1 MYHRGGFLPSP
12 LKDTDMIEQGNTIV
26 YKNTDGS
33 MMFYWLC
40 IIEAT
45 EYVFFNWY
53 ADPYK
58 ANSTDYWRMRKA
70 WFEDKVKKGVIEVYD
85 SLPLDK
91 YGAIFEKQA
100 IERNK

>member
-1 MYHRGGFLPSP
+1 
-12 LKDTDMIEQGNTIV
+12 MIEQGNTIV

-40 IIEAT
+40 LIDGNA
-45 EYVFFNWY
+45 YVFFNWY

-58 ANSTDYWRMRKA
+58 ATSADYWRMSKA
-70 WFEDKVKKGVIEVYD
+70 WFEDKVKEGVIEVYD

-91 YGAIFEKQA
+91 YGVIFQQQA
-100 IERNK
+100 IERNSR